1 MRIVTT
7 LLLAL
12 TYPLLVVARLVDV
25 LLRRDPLR
33 LREPGGESLWI
44 PRAAQPDSTSYFSE
58 SSVAEG
64 KGAGGFGW
72 IAAAPLRWQS
82 RLFGGRRQSPGAN
95 YAPAAD
101 REQGIPD
108 EVYTLW

>member
-1 MRIVTT
+1 MRIVTA

-12 TYPLLVVARLVDV
+12 TYPLVVGARLLDV
-25 LLRRDPLR
+25 LLGRDPLR
-33 LREPGGESLWI
+33 LREPSGASLWI

-72 IAAAPLRWQS
+72 IAAAPLRWLS
-82 RLFGGRRQSPGAN
+82 RLHRGPRSSPGED